1 MVDGKKLVTRNQ
13 NISVESVFMYW
24 STKGKTSIVYLATK
38 GEVLSSLVFLRS

>member
-1 MVDGKKLVTRNQ
+1 MVDGQKLVTRNQ
-13 NISVESVFMYW
+13 DISVESVFMYW